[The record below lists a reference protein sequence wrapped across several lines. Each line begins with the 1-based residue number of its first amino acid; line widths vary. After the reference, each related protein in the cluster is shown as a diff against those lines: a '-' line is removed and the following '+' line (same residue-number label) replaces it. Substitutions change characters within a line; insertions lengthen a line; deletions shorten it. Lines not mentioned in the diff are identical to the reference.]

1 MDKLLKRRLYK
12 KVLKIVESYEE
23 DDSNEDGPFMTGTI
37 SCFYF
42 GFLADKLLK
51 SGLVKK
57 TKDEILHI
65 LYEFEYFEIHDNKPF
80 RYGYVDDFEGIAKK
94 LIK

>member
-1 MDKLLKRRLYK
+1 MINRRLYK
-12 KVLKIVESYEE
+12 KVLKIIESYEE
-23 DDSNEDGPFMTGTI
+23 DDSNEDGPFMTGNI

-42 GFLADKLLK
+42 EMLTDKLLQ
-51 SGLVKK
+51 SGLIKK
-57 TKDEILHI
+57 TKNEILHI

-80 RYGYVDDFEGIAKK
+80 RYGYIDDFEGIAKK